1 MKRSEGFGFEGA
13 EGGCSRRGMN
23 ETLKKELK
31 KLLGAKDDGF
41 GVSRTS
47 APSGWRR
54 KLSGAG
60 WIEDVEGQEWIFDG
74 VGSIAIG
81 CIAVFA
87 RGDDRISVTDIYT
100 SARKSFSV
108 RSISRG

>member
-1 MKRSEGFGFEGA
+1 
-13 EGGCSRRGMN
+13 MN

-47 APSGWRR
+47 APSGWRG

-60 WIEDVEGQEWIFDG
+60 WVEDVKAGQGICDG
-74 VGSIAIG
+74 FG

-87 RGDDRISVTDIYT
+87 RGEDRISVTDIYT

-108 RSISRG
+108 RSISRS